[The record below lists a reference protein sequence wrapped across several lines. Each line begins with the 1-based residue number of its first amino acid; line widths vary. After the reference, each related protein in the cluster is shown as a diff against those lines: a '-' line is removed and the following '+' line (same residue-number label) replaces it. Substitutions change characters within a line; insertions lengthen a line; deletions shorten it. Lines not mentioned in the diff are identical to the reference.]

1 MVTPKPLDKSS
12 QIPVTEIFS
21 SKIDLGHNSTIA
33 KDFVPSST
41 DLGKDDPLDPKLS
54 KVPSS
59 TDLGKDNPLD
69 PNLSKVPSS
78 TDLGKDDPLDP
89 KLSKVPSSTDLGKD
103 DPFNPKLSKSWNVLP
118 HDNLEEYF
126 KKIPIRKNLSF
137 SAGIQLWE
145 EILC

>member
-33 KDFVPSST
+33 KDF
-41 DLGKDDPLDPKLS
+41 
-54 KVPSS
+54 
-59 TDLGKDNPLD
+59 
-69 PNLSKVPSS
+69 VPSS